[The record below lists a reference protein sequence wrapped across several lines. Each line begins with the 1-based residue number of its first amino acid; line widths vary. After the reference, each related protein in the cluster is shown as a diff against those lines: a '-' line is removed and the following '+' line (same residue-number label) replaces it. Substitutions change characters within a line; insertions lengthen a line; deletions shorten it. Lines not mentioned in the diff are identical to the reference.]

1 MAVFESQ
8 EIYQFAMRIEENGER
23 FYRGA
28 AQALQDQEARD
39 LFSHLADEEVR
50 HKRVFES
57 LLSKLE
63 NYRMDERYSGE
74 YLEYLRAYI
83 DDNIV
88 FNKRDVDRELRDVK
102 DVRSAIEFA
111 MHRETEAILYFLEMK
126 NLVSKGQQ
134 NSIDKIVEEERR
146 HYTTL
151 SLAHKN
157 LMAAAR

>member
-28 AQALQDQEARD
+28 AQALQNIEAKD
-39 LFSHLADEEVR
+39 LFSHLADEEAR

-57 LLSKLE
+57 MLSKLE
-63 NYRMDERYSGE
+63 SYQMDERYSGE

-83 DDNIV
+83 DDKVV
-88 FNKRDVDRELRDVK
+88 FNKRDADRELRAVK

-111 MHRETEAILYFLEMK
+111 IHREMEAILYFLEMK
-126 NLVSKGQQ
+126 NLVSKDQQ
-134 NSIDKIVEEERR
+134 NSIEKIVEEERR
-146 HYTTL
+146 HFTIL
-151 SLAHKN
+151 SRAQKSLAATP
-157 LMAAAR
+157 L